1 MLKFFAKFAKF
12 ASVGL
17 LAMGAAVAQPA
28 DKFVNVNP
36 PQPTEPG
43 KIEVLEFFAYTC
55 PHCAVLEPLVTKW
68 KADLPSNVAFSSVP
82 VAFNQA
88 MKPFQYFYYSLEAVG
103 RLDLHPK
110 FFAALHQEKKRLFS
124 QDAMIDWAVSQGV
137 DRAQF
142 TAAMNS
148 FGVKSKAT
156 RADQLAKGYAIQG
169 TPSVAVGGRYLTSP
183 SEAGGYQET
192 LDVASQLIKRF

>member
-1 MLKFFAKFAKF
+1 MWKFIGRFLSVSLFA
-12 ASVGL
+12 VGV
-17 LAMGAAVAQPA
+17 AVAQPA
-28 DKFVNVNP
+28 EKFVNVNP

-68 KADLPSNVAFSSVP
+68 KADLPSNVTFSSVP

-88 MKPFQYFYYSLEAVG
+88 MKPFQYFYYSLQAVG

-110 FFAALHQEKKRLFS
+110 FFAALHQDKKRLFS
-124 QDAMIDWAVSQGV
+124 QEAMIDWAVEQGV
-137 DRAQF
+137 NRAEF
-142 TAAMNS
+142 TAAMDS

-169 TPSVAVGGRYLTSP
+169 TPSIAVGGRYLTSP
-183 SEAGGYQET
+183 TEAGGYQET
-192 LDVASQLIKRF
+192 LDVASELIGRF

>member
-1 MLKFFAKFAKF
+1 MWKFISRFLAVSLFAIG
-12 ASVGL
+12 SV
-17 LAMGAAVAQPA
+17 AAQPA

-68 KADLPSNVAFSSVP
+68 KPTLASDVAFSSVP
-82 VAFNQA
+82 VAFNQS
-88 MKPFQYFYYSLEAVG
+88 MKPFQYFYYSLEAVN

-110 FFAALHQEKKRLFS
+110 FFVALHQEKKRLFT
-124 QDAMIDWAVSQGV
+124 QEAMIDWAVDQGV
-137 DRAQF
+137 DRAKF
-142 TAAMNS
+142 TASMNS

-156 RADQLAKGYAIQG
+156 RADQLAKGYGIQG
-169 TPSVAVGGRYLTSP
+169 TPSVAVGGRYVTSP

-192 LDVASQLIKRF
+192 LDVASELIERF

>member
-1 MLKFFAKFAKF
+1 MWKFFVRFV
-12 ASVGL
+12 SISL
-17 LAMGAAVAQPA
+17 LSAGIAMAQSPE
-28 DKFVNVNP
+28 KFVNVNP

-43 KIEVLEFFAYTC
+43 KIVVLEFFAYTC

-68 KADLPSNVAFSSVP
+68 KANLPGNVVFSSVP
-82 VAFNQA
+82 VAFNEA

-110 FFAALHQEKKRLFS
+110 FFVALHQEKKRLFS
-124 QDAMIDWAVSQGV
+124 QEAMIDWAVAHGV
-137 DRAQF
+137 DRSQF

-169 TPSVAVGGRYLTSP
+169 TPSIAVGGRYVTSP
-183 SEAGGYQET
+183 TEAGGYQET
-192 LDVASQLIKRF
+192 LDVATELIGRF

>member
-1 MLKFFAKFAKF
+1 MWKFIGRFLSVSLFA
-12 ASVGL
+12 VGV
-17 LAMGAAVAQPA
+17 AVAQPA
-28 DKFVNVNP
+28 EKFVNVNP

-68 KADLPSNVAFSSVP
+68 KADLPSNVTFSSVP

-88 MKPFQYFYYSLEAVG
+88 MKPFQYFYYSLQAVG

-110 FFAALHQEKKRLFS
+110 FFAALHQDKKRLFS
-124 QDAMIDWAVSQGV
+124 QEAMIDWAVEQGV
-137 DRAQF
+137 NRAEF
-142 TAAMNS
+142 TAAMDS

-169 TPSVAVGGRYLTSP
+169 TPSIAVGGRYLTSP
-183 SEAGGYQET
+183 TEAGGYQET
-192 LDVASQLIKRF
+192 LDVASDLIGRF

>member
-1 MLKFFAKFAKF
+1 MWKFFFKFLSVSLLSIGM
-12 ASVGL
+12 AS
-17 LAMGAAVAQPA
+17 AQAPE
-28 DKFVNVNP
+28 KFVNVNP

-68 KADLPSNVAFSSVP
+68 KTQLPADVAFSSVP

-110 FFAALHQEKKRLFS
+110 FFAAVHQEKKRLFTE
-124 QDAMIDWAVSQGV
+124 DAMIDWAVSQGV
-137 DRAQF
+137 DRGQF
-142 TAAMNS
+142 TAAMKS

-169 TPSVAVGGRYLTSP
+169 TPSIAVGGRYLTSP
-183 SEAGGYQET
+183 TEAGGYQET
-192 LDVASQLIKRF
+192 LDVASELIGRF

>member
-1 MLKFFAKFAKF
+1 MWKFIGRFLSVSLFA
-12 ASVGL
+12 VGV
-17 LAMGAAVAQPA
+17 AVAQPA
-28 DKFVNVNP
+28 EKFVNVNP

-68 KADLPSNVAFSSVP
+68 KADLPSNVTFSSVP

-88 MKPFQYFYYSLEAVG
+88 MKPFQYFYYSLQAVG

-110 FFAALHQEKKRLFS
+110 FFAALHQDKKRLFS
-124 QDAMIDWAVSQGV
+124 QEAMIDWAVEQGV
-137 DRAQF
+137 NRAEF
-142 TAAMNS
+142 TAAMDS

-169 TPSVAVGGRYLTSP
+169 TPSIAVGGRYLTSP

-192 LDVASQLIKRF
+192 LDVASELIGRF

>member
-1 MLKFFAKFAKF
+1 MWNFFFKFLG
-12 ASVGL
+12 ASL
-17 LAMGAAVAQPA
+17 LCIGAAAAQAPE
-28 DKFVNVNP
+28 KFVNVNP

-68 KADLPSNVAFSSVP
+68 KAQLPANVVFSSVP

-110 FFAALHQEKKRLFS
+110 FFAAVHQEKKRLFTE
-124 QDAMIDWAVSQGV
+124 DAMIDWAVSQGV
-137 DRAQF
+137 DRGQF
-142 TAAMNS
+142 TAAMKS

-169 TPSVAVGGRYLTSP
+169 TPSIAVGGRYLTSP
-183 SEAGGYQET
+183 TEAGGYQET
-192 LDVASQLIKRF
+192 LDVASELIGRF

>member
-1 MLKFFAKFAKF
+1 MLKFVARLL
-12 ASVGL
+12 SVGL
-17 LAMGAAVAQPA
+17 LAAGIAVAQPA
-28 DKFVNVNP
+28 EKFVNVNP

-68 KADLPSNVAFSSVP
+68 KAGLPGDVAFSSVP

-124 QDAMIDWAVSQGV
+124 QDAMIDWAVEQGV

-169 TPSVAVGGRYLTSP
+169 TPSIAVGGRYLTSP

-192 LDVASQLIKRF
+192 IDVASELIDRF

>member
-1 MLKFFAKFAKF
+1 MLKYLVRFLCVALL
-12 ASVGL
+12 SVGL
-17 LAMGAAVAQPA
+17 AAAQSA
-28 DKFVNVNP
+28 ERFVNVNP

-68 KADLPSNVAFSSVP
+68 KAQLPSDVAFSSVP

-88 MKPFQYFYYSLEAVG
+88 MKPFQYFYYSLEAIG

-110 FFAALHQEKKRLFS
+110 FFVALHQEKKRLFS
-124 QDAMIDWAVSQGV
+124 QEAMIDWAVDQGV
-137 DRAQF
+137 DRAKF

-169 TPSVAVGGRYLTSP
+169 TPSIAVGGRYLTSP

-192 LDVASQLIKRF
+192 IDVASELIERF

>member
-1 MLKFFAKFAKF
+1 MLKYLMRF
-12 ASVGL
+12 VGVSL
-17 LAMGAAVAQPA
+17 LGLGIAVAQSPERY
-28 DKFVNVNP
+28 VNVNP
-36 PQPTEPG
+36 PQATEPG

-55 PHCAVLEPLVTKW
+55 PHCAVLEPLVAEW
-68 KADLPSNVAFSSVP
+68 KKTLPSNVAFSSVP

-88 MKPFQYFYYSLEAVG
+88 MKPFQYFYYALEAVG

-110 FFAALHQEKKRLFS
+110 FFVALHQEKKRLFTR
-124 QDAMIDWAVSQGV
+124 DAMINWAVEQGV

-142 TAAMNS
+142 TAAMDS

-169 TPSVAVGGRYLTSP
+169 TPSIAVNGRYLTSP
-183 SEAGGYQET
+183 SEAGGYQEA
-192 LDVASQLIKRF
+192 LDVASQLIKRN

>member
-1 MLKFFAKFAKF
+1 MWKFINRF
-12 ASVGL
+12 VGISL
-17 LAMGAAVAQPA
+17 LGLGAALAQSPERY
-28 DKFVNVNP
+28 VNVNP

-43 KIEVLEFFAYTC
+43 KVEVLEFFAYTC
-55 PHCAVLEPLVTKW
+55 PHCAVLEPLVRDW
-68 KADLPSNVAFSSVP
+68 KKTLPSNVAFSSVP

-88 MKPFQYFYYSLEAVG
+88 MKPFQYFYYSLEAVD

-110 FFAALHQEKKRLFS
+110 FFVALHQEKKRLFS
-124 QDAMIDWAVSQGV
+124 TDAMINWAVDQGL
-137 DRAQF
+137 DRAKF

-169 TPSVAVGGRYLTSP
+169 TPSIAVNGRYVTSP
-183 SEAGGYQET
+183 SEAGGYQES
-192 LDVASQLIKRF
+192 LDVALELIKRR